1 MFHIIDYSEIAYEL
15 LKRPFAPERDGKL
28 VLLKHND
35 ENYIVL
41 APLEFCRLHAQIVDR
56 FCQLRKLPTRVAG
69 ARVDPISESW
79 IASGGCC
86 FEASDRRRT
95 LSVFGVSEAYG
106 GLELT
111 NLRHV
116 LQTSDFF
123 GGYTVSN
130 R

>member
-1 MFHIIDYSEIAYEL
+1 MFHVIDYSEIAYEL
-15 LKRPFAPERDGKL
+15 LNRPFAPERDGKI

-35 ENYIVL
+35 DDFIVL
-41 APLEFCRLHAQIVDR
+41 APLEFCRLHSQIVDR

-79 IASGGCC
+79 SVSGGCL
-86 FEASDRRRT
+86 FQVSDPLRT

-106 GLELT
+106 GLDLT
-111 NLRHV
+111 NLRRA
-116 LQTSDFF
+116 LQASDVF
-123 GGYTVSN
+123 GGYAVSN